1 MPGHDKAQPKPLT
14 PLLAPIRV
22 AMKPLTP
29 LRGANRH
36 SLKPRAPLQAET
48 RLISAIFRPQWCQWF
63 HSTMITGQQRCPRFH
78 PRRSAASKGVLG
90 FMQHALAPLIR
101 RCGLPRPKSHAIPL
115 SPTPT
120 RAYKHWNL
128 KDLLPRLKGL
138 TGELHAKLQ
147 SPRLETATR
156 TARSVRSGTA
166 KPAAPARTIMPRCSE
181 TWTPDVTNVVKS
193 EHFQPLNTGSCY
205 KRRQSKPKTPDFWRN
220 NGWIDDVCNNHPGRR
235 TKSCS
240 D

>member
-29 LRGANRH
+29 LRGANQH

-48 RLISAIFRPQWCQWF
+48 RLVSAIFRPQWCQWF

-90 FMQHALAPLIR
+90 FMQHAPAPLIR

-128 KDLLPRLKGL
+128 KDLLSHLEGL

-166 KPAAPARTIMPRCSE
+166 KPAAPARTTMLQVLGDLDAR
-181 TWTPDVTNVVKS
+181 
-193 EHFQPLNTGSCY
+193 CY
-205 KRRQSKPKTPDFWRN
+205 KRRQIGAFSTAQYGVLLQTSSNQAQNTRFLAK
-220 NGWIDDVCNNHPGRR
+220 
-235 TKSCS
+235 
-240 D
+240 

>member
-1 MPGHDKAQPKPLT
+1 MGRVRGPVPGHDKAQPKPLT

-48 RLISAIFRPQWCQWF
+48 RLVSAIFRPQWCQWF

-78 PRRSAASKGVLG
+78 PRRSAASKGVLS
-90 FMQHALAPLIR
+90 FMQRTCPGVPPLR
-101 RCGLPRPKSHAIPL
+101 RPHTKSHAIPL
-115 SPTPT
+115 SPAPT
-120 RAYKHWNL
+120 RAHKRWNL
-128 KDLLPRLKGL
+128 KDLLPRLEGL
-138 TGELHAKLQ
+138 AGELHAKLQ

-166 KPAAPARTIMPRCSE
+166 KPATPARTIMPQVLGDLDAR
-181 TWTPDVTNVVKS
+181 
-193 EHFQPLNTGSCY
+193 CY
-205 KRRQSKPKTPDFWRN
+205 KRRQIGAFSTDQYGVLLQTSSNQAQNTRFLAK
-220 NGWIDDVCNNHPGRR
+220 
-235 TKSCS
+235 
-240 D
+240 

>member
-29 LRGANRH
+29 LRGANQH

-48 RLISAIFRPQWCQWF
+48 RLVSAIFRPQWCQWF

-90 FMQHALAPLIR
+90 FMQHAPAPLIR

-128 KDLLPRLKGL
+128 KDLLSRLEGL

-166 KPAAPARTIMPRCSE
+166 KPAAPARTTMLQVLGDLDAR
-181 TWTPDVTNVVKS
+181 
-193 EHFQPLNTGSCY
+193 CY
-205 KRRQSKPKTPDFWRN
+205 KRRQIGAFSTAQYGVLLQTSSNQAQNTRFLAK
-220 NGWIDDVCNNHPGRR
+220 
-235 TKSCS
+235 
-240 D
+240 

>member
-1 MPGHDKAQPKPLT
+1 MLGHDKAQPKPLT

-128 KDLLPRLKGL
+128 KDLLPRLEGL

-156 TARSVRSGTA
+156 TARSIRSGTA
-166 KPAAPARTIMPRCSE
+166 KPAAPARTTMLQVLGDLDAR
-181 TWTPDVTNVVKS
+181 
-193 EHFQPLNTGSCY
+193 CY
-205 KRRQSKPKTPDFWRN
+205 KRRQIGAFSTAQYGVLLQTSSNQAQNTRFLAK
-220 NGWIDDVCNNHPGRR
+220 
-235 TKSCS
+235 
-240 D
+240 

>member
-22 AMKPLTP
+22 TMKPLTP

-48 RLISAIFRPQWCQWF
+48 RLVSAIFRPQWCQWF

-90 FMQHALAPLIR
+90 FMQHAPAPLIR

-128 KDLLPRLKGL
+128 KDLLSRLEGL

-166 KPAAPARTIMPRCSE
+166 KPAAPARTTMLQVLGDLDAR
-181 TWTPDVTNVVKS
+181 
-193 EHFQPLNTGSCY
+193 CY
-205 KRRQSKPKTPDFWRN
+205 KRRQIGAFSTAQYGVLLQTSSNQAQNTRFLAK
-220 NGWIDDVCNNHPGRR
+220 
-235 TKSCS
+235 
-240 D
+240 

>member
-48 RLISAIFRPQWCQWF
+48 RLVSAIFRPQWCQWF

-90 FMQHALAPLIR
+90 FMQHAPAPLIR

-128 KDLLPRLKGL
+128 KDLLPRLEGL

-156 TARSVRSGTA
+156 TARSIRSGTA
-166 KPAAPARTIMPRCSE
+166 KPAAPARTTMLQVLGDLDAR
-181 TWTPDVTNVVKS
+181 
-193 EHFQPLNTGSCY
+193 CY
-205 KRRQSKPKTPDFWRN
+205 KRRQIGAFSTAQYGVLLQTSSNQAQNTRFLAK
-220 NGWIDDVCNNHPGRR
+220 
-235 TKSCS
+235 
-240 D
+240 

>member
-48 RLISAIFRPQWCQWF
+48 RLVSAIFRPQWCQWF

-90 FMQHALAPLIR
+90 FMQHAPAPLIR

-128 KDLLPRLKGL
+128 KDLLSRLEGL

-156 TARSVRSGTA
+156 TARSIRSGTA
-166 KPAAPARTIMPRCSE
+166 KPAAPARTTMLQVLGDLDAR
-181 TWTPDVTNVVKS
+181 
-193 EHFQPLNTGSCY
+193 CY
-205 KRRQSKPKTPDFWRN
+205 KRRQIGAFSTAQYGVLLQTSSNQAQNTRFLAK
-220 NGWIDDVCNNHPGRR
+220 
-235 TKSCS
+235 
-240 D
+240 

>member
-1 MPGHDKAQPKPLT
+1 
-14 PLLAPIRV
+14 
-22 AMKPLTP
+22 MKPLTP

-48 RLISAIFRPQWCQWF
+48 RLVSAIFRPQWCQWF

-90 FMQHALAPLIR
+90 FMQHAPAPLIR

-128 KDLLPRLKGL
+128 KDLLSRLEGL

-156 TARSVRSGTA
+156 TARSIRSGTA
-166 KPAAPARTIMPRCSE
+166 KPAAPARTTMLQVLGDLDAR
-181 TWTPDVTNVVKS
+181 
-193 EHFQPLNTGSCY
+193 CY
-205 KRRQSKPKTPDFWRN
+205 KRRQIGAFSTAQYGVLLQTSSNQAQNTRFLAK
-220 NGWIDDVCNNHPGRR
+220 
-235 TKSCS
+235 
-240 D
+240 

>member
-1 MPGHDKAQPKPLT
+1 
-14 PLLAPIRV
+14 
-22 AMKPLTP
+22 MKPSTP

-48 RLISAIFRPQWCQWF
+48 RLVSAIFRPQWCQWF

-90 FMQHALAPLIR
+90 FMQHAPAPLIR

-120 RAYKHWNL
+120 RAYKRWNL
-128 KDLLPRLKGL
+128 KDLLSRLEGL

-166 KPAAPARTIMPRCSE
+166 KPAAPARTIMPQVLGDLDAR
-181 TWTPDVTNVVKS
+181 
-193 EHFQPLNTGSCY
+193 CY
-205 KRRQSKPKTPDFWRN
+205 KRRQIGAFSTAQYGVLLQTSSNQAQNTRFLAK
-220 NGWIDDVCNNHPGRR
+220 
-235 TKSCS
+235 
-240 D
+240 

>member
-29 LRGANRH
+29 LRGANQH

-48 RLISAIFRPQWCQWF
+48 RLVSAIFRPQWCQWF
-63 HSTMITGQQRCPRFH
+63 HSKMITGQQRCPRFH

-90 FMQHALAPLIR
+90 FMQHAPAPLIR

-128 KDLLPRLKGL
+128 KDLLSRLEGL

-156 TARSVRSGTA
+156 TARSIRSGTA
-166 KPAAPARTIMPRCSE
+166 KPAAPARTTMLQVLGDLDAR
-181 TWTPDVTNVVKS
+181 
-193 EHFQPLNTGSCY
+193 CY
-205 KRRQSKPKTPDFWRN
+205 KRRQIGAFSTAQYGVLLQTSSNQAQNTRFL
-220 NGWIDDVCNNHPGRR
+220 
-235 TKSCS
+235 TK
-240 D
+240 

>member
-29 LRGANRH
+29 LRGANQH

-48 RLISAIFRPQWCQWF
+48 RLVSAIFRPQWCQWF

-90 FMQHALAPLIR
+90 FMQHAPAPLIR

-128 KDLLPRLKGL
+128 KDLLPRLEGL

-166 KPAAPARTIMPRCSE
+166 KPAAPARTTMLQVLGDLDAR
-181 TWTPDVTNVVKS
+181 
-193 EHFQPLNTGSCY
+193 CY
-205 KRRQSKPKTPDFWRN
+205 KRRQIGAFSTAQYGVLLQTSSNQAQNTRFLAK
-220 NGWIDDVCNNHPGRR
+220 
-235 TKSCS
+235 
-240 D
+240 

>member
-29 LRGANRH
+29 LRGANQH

-48 RLISAIFRPQWCQWF
+48 RLVSAIFRPQWCQWF
-63 HSTMITGQQRCPRFH
+63 HSKMITGQQRCPRFH

-90 FMQHALAPLIR
+90 FMQHAPAPLIR

-128 KDLLPRLKGL
+128 KDLLSRLEGL

-156 TARSVRSGTA
+156 TARSIRSGTA
-166 KPAAPARTIMPRCSE
+166 KPAAPARTTMLQVLGDLDAR
-181 TWTPDVTNVVKS
+181 
-193 EHFQPLNTGSCY
+193 CY
-205 KRRQSKPKTPDFWRN
+205 KRRQIGAFSTAQYGVLLQTSSNQAQNTRFLAK
-220 NGWIDDVCNNHPGRR
+220 
-235 TKSCS
+235 
-240 D
+240 

>member
-128 KDLLPRLKGL
+128 KDLLPRLEGL

-156 TARSVRSGTA
+156 TARSIRSGTA
-166 KPAAPARTIMPRCSE
+166 KPAAPARTTMLQVLGDLDAR
-181 TWTPDVTNVVKS
+181 
-193 EHFQPLNTGSCY
+193 CY
-205 KRRQSKPKTPDFWRN
+205 KRRQIGAFSTAQYGVLLQTSSNQAQNTRFLAK
-220 NGWIDDVCNNHPGRR
+220 
-235 TKSCS
+235 
-240 D
+240 

>member
-1 MPGHDKAQPKPLT
+1 
-14 PLLAPIRV
+14 
-22 AMKPLTP
+22 MKPLTP

-48 RLISAIFRPQWCQWF
+48 RLVSAIFRPQWCQWF

-90 FMQHALAPLIR
+90 FMQHAPAPLIR

-128 KDLLPRLKGL
+128 KDLLPRLEGL

-166 KPAAPARTIMPRCSE
+166 KPAAPARTTMLQVLGDLDAR
-181 TWTPDVTNVVKS
+181 
-193 EHFQPLNTGSCY
+193 CY
-205 KRRQSKPKTPDFWRN
+205 KRRQIGAFSTAQYGVLLQTSSNQAQNTRFLAK
-220 NGWIDDVCNNHPGRR
+220 
-235 TKSCS
+235 
-240 D
+240 

>member
-29 LRGANRH
+29 LRGANQH

-48 RLISAIFRPQWCQWF
+48 RLVSAIFRPQWCQWF

-90 FMQHALAPLIR
+90 FMQHAPAPLIR

-120 RAYKHWNL
+120 RDYKHWNL
-128 KDLLPRLKGL
+128 KDLLSRLEGL

-166 KPAAPARTIMPRCSE
+166 KPAAPARTTMLQVLGDLDAR
-181 TWTPDVTNVVKS
+181 
-193 EHFQPLNTGSCY
+193 CY
-205 KRRQSKPKTPDFWRN
+205 KRRQIGAFSTAQYGVLLQTSSNQAQNTRFLAK
-220 NGWIDDVCNNHPGRR
+220 
-235 TKSCS
+235 
-240 D
+240 

>member
-48 RLISAIFRPQWCQWF
+48 RLVSAIFRPQWCQWF

-90 FMQHALAPLIR
+90 FMQHAPAPPIR

-128 KDLLPRLKGL
+128 KDLLSRLEGL

-156 TARSVRSGTA
+156 TARSIRSGTA
-166 KPAAPARTIMPRCSE
+166 KPAAPARTTMLQVLGDLDAR
-181 TWTPDVTNVVKS
+181 
-193 EHFQPLNTGSCY
+193 CY
-205 KRRQSKPKTPDFWRN
+205 KRRQIGAFSTAQYGVLLQTSSNQAQNTRFLAK
-220 NGWIDDVCNNHPGRR
+220 
-235 TKSCS
+235 
-240 D
+240 

>member
-1 MPGHDKAQPKPLT
+1 
-14 PLLAPIRV
+14 
-22 AMKPLTP
+22 MKPLTP

-128 KDLLPRLKGL
+128 KDLLPRLEGL

-166 KPAAPARTIMPRCSE
+166 KPAAPARTIMPQVLGDLDAR
-181 TWTPDVTNVVKS
+181 
-193 EHFQPLNTGSCY
+193 CY
-205 KRRQSKPKTPDFWRN
+205 KRRQIGAFSTAQYGVLLQTSSIQAQNTRFLAK
-220 NGWIDDVCNNHPGRR
+220 
-235 TKSCS
+235 
-240 D
+240 

>member
-48 RLISAIFRPQWCQWF
+48 RLVSAIFRPQWCQWF

-90 FMQHALAPLIR
+90 FMQHAPAPLIR

-120 RAYKHWNL
+120 SAYKHWNL
-128 KDLLPRLKGL
+128 KDLLSRLEGL

-156 TARSVRSGTA
+156 TARSIRSGTA
-166 KPAAPARTIMPRCSE
+166 KPAAPARTTMLQVLGDLDAR
-181 TWTPDVTNVVKS
+181 
-193 EHFQPLNTGSCY
+193 CY
-205 KRRQSKPKTPDFWRN
+205 KRRQIGAFSTAQYGVLLQTSSNQAQNTRFLAK
-220 NGWIDDVCNNHPGRR
+220 
-235 TKSCS
+235 
-240 D
+240 

>member
-1 MPGHDKAQPKPLT
+1 
-14 PLLAPIRV
+14 
-22 AMKPLTP
+22 MKPLTP

-90 FMQHALAPLIR
+90 FMQHAPAPLIR

-128 KDLLPRLKGL
+128 KDLLSRLEGL

-156 TARSVRSGTA
+156 TARSIRSGTA
-166 KPAAPARTIMPRCSE
+166 KPAAPARTTMLQVLGDLDAR
-181 TWTPDVTNVVKS
+181 
-193 EHFQPLNTGSCY
+193 CY
-205 KRRQSKPKTPDFWRN
+205 KRRQIGAFSTAQYGVLLQTSSNQAQNTRFLAK
-220 NGWIDDVCNNHPGRR
+220 
-235 TKSCS
+235 
-240 D
+240 

>member
-29 LRGANRH
+29 LRGANQH

-48 RLISAIFRPQWCQWF
+48 RLVSAIFRPQWCQWF

-90 FMQHALAPLIR
+90 FMQHAPAPLIR

-115 SPTPT
+115 SPAPT
-120 RAYKHWNL
+120 RAHERWNI
-128 KDLLPRLKGL
+128 KDLLPRLEGL
-138 TGELHAKLQ
+138 AGELHAKLQ

-166 KPAAPARTIMPRCSE
+166 KPAAPARTIMLQVLGDLDAR
-181 TWTPDVTNVVKS
+181 
-193 EHFQPLNTGSCY
+193 CY
-205 KRRQSKPKTPDFWRN
+205 KRRQIGAFSTDQYGVLLQTSSNQAQNTRFLAK
-220 NGWIDDVCNNHPGRR
+220 
-235 TKSCS
+235 
-240 D
+240 

>member
-1 MPGHDKAQPKPLT
+1 
-14 PLLAPIRV
+14 
-22 AMKPLTP
+22 MKPLTP

-48 RLISAIFRPQWCQWF
+48 RLVSAIFRPQWCQWF

-90 FMQHALAPLIR
+90 FMQHAPAPLIR

-115 SPTPT
+115 SPAPT
-120 RAYKHWNL
+120 RAHKRWNL
-128 KDLLPRLKGL
+128 KDLLPRLEGL
-138 TGELHAKLQ
+138 AGELHAKLQ

-166 KPAAPARTIMPRCSE
+166 KPATPARTIMPQVLGDLDAR
-181 TWTPDVTNVVKS
+181 
-193 EHFQPLNTGSCY
+193 CY
-205 KRRQSKPKTPDFWRN
+205 KRRQIGAFSTDQYGVLLQTSSNQAQNTRFLAK
-220 NGWIDDVCNNHPGRR
+220 
-235 TKSCS
+235 
-240 D
+240 

>member
-1 MPGHDKAQPKPLT
+1 
-14 PLLAPIRV
+14 
-22 AMKPLTP
+22 MKPLTP

-48 RLISAIFRPQWCQWF
+48 RLVSAIFRPQWCQWF

-90 FMQHALAPLIR
+90 FMQHAPAPLIR

-120 RAYKHWNL
+120 RAYKRWNL
-128 KDLLPRLKGL
+128 KDLLSRLEGL

-166 KPAAPARTIMPRCSE
+166 KPAAPARTIMPQVLGDLDAR
-181 TWTPDVTNVVKS
+181 
-193 EHFQPLNTGSCY
+193 CY
-205 KRRQSKPKTPDFWRN
+205 KRRQIGAFSTAQYGVLLQTSSNQAQNTRFLAK
-220 NGWIDDVCNNHPGRR
+220 
-235 TKSCS
+235 
-240 D
+240 

>member
-1 MPGHDKAQPKPLT
+1 
-14 PLLAPIRV
+14 
-22 AMKPLTP
+22 MKPLTP

-48 RLISAIFRPQWCQWF
+48 RLVSAIFRPQWCQWF

-90 FMQHALAPLIR
+90 FMQHAPAPLIR

-128 KDLLPRLKGL
+128 KDLLSRLEGL

-166 KPAAPARTIMPRCSE
+166 KPAAPARTIMPQVLGDLDAR
-181 TWTPDVTNVVKS
+181 
-193 EHFQPLNTGSCY
+193 CY
-205 KRRQSKPKTPDFWRN
+205 KRRQIGAFSTAQYGVLLQTSSNQAQNTRFLAK
-220 NGWIDDVCNNHPGRR
+220 
-235 TKSCS
+235 
-240 D
+240 

>member
-1 MPGHDKAQPKPLT
+1 
-14 PLLAPIRV
+14 
-22 AMKPLTP
+22 MKPLTP

-36 SLKPRAPLQAET
+36 SLKPRVPLQAKT
-48 RLISAIFRPQWCQWF
+48 CLSSAIFRPQWCQWF
-63 HSTMITGQQRCPRFH
+63 HSTMIMGQQRCPRFH

-90 FMQHALAPLIR
+90 FMQHAPAPLIR

-128 KDLLPRLKGL
+128 KDLLSRLEGL

-166 KPAAPARTIMPRCSE
+166 KPAAPARTIMPQVLGDLDAR
-181 TWTPDVTNVVKS
+181 
-193 EHFQPLNTGSCY
+193 CY
-205 KRRQSKPKTPDFWRN
+205 KRRQIGAFSTAQYGVLLQTSSNQAQNTRFLA
-220 NGWIDDVCNNHPGRR
+220 I
-235 TKSCS
+235 
-240 D
+240 

>member
-1 MPGHDKAQPKPLT
+1 
-14 PLLAPIRV
+14 
-22 AMKPLTP
+22 MKPLTP

-48 RLISAIFRPQWCQWF
+48 RLVSAIFRPQWCQWF

-90 FMQHALAPLIR
+90 FMQHAPAPLIR

-120 RAYKHWNL
+120 RAYKRWNL
-128 KDLLPRLKGL
+128 KDLLSRLEGL
-138 TGELHAKLQ
+138 TGELHAKLP

-166 KPAAPARTIMPRCSE
+166 KPAAPARTIMPQVLGDLDAR
-181 TWTPDVTNVVKS
+181 
-193 EHFQPLNTGSCY
+193 CY
-205 KRRQSKPKTPDFWRN
+205 KRRQIGAFSTAQYGVLLQTSSNQAQNTRFLAK
-220 NGWIDDVCNNHPGRR
+220 
-235 TKSCS
+235 
-240 D
+240 

>member
-1 MPGHDKAQPKPLT
+1 MRRPVPGHDKAQPKPLR

-22 AMKPLTP
+22 EMKPLTP
-29 LRGANRH
+29 LRGTNQH
-36 SLKPRAPLQAET
+36 SLKPRVPLQAKT
-48 RLISAIFRPQWCQWF
+48 CLNSAIFRPQWCQWF
-63 HSTMITGQQRCPRFH
+63 HSTMIMGQQRCPRFH
-78 PRRSAASKGVLG
+78 PRRSAASKGVLS
-90 FMQHALAPLIR
+90 FMQHAPAPLIR

-128 KDLLPRLKGL
+128 KDLLSRLEGL

-166 KPAAPARTIMPRCSE
+166 KPAAPARTIMPQVLGDLDAR
-181 TWTPDVTNVVKS
+181 
-193 EHFQPLNTGSCY
+193 CY
-205 KRRQSKPKTPDFWRN
+205 KRRQIGAFSTAQYGVLLQTSSNQAQNTRFLAK
-220 NGWIDDVCNNHPGRR
+220 
-235 TKSCS
+235 
-240 D
+240 

>member
-1 MPGHDKAQPKPLT
+1 
-14 PLLAPIRV
+14 
-22 AMKPLTP
+22 MKPLTP

-63 HSTMITGQQRCPRFH
+63 HSTMITGQQRCPRVH

-128 KDLLPRLKGL
+128 KDLLPRLEGL

-166 KPAAPARTIMPRCSE
+166 KPAAPARTIMPQVLGDLDAR
-181 TWTPDVTNVVKS
+181 
-193 EHFQPLNTGSCY
+193 CY
-205 KRRQSKPKTPDFWRN
+205 KRRQIGAFSTAQYGVLLQTSSIQAQNTRFLAK
-220 NGWIDDVCNNHPGRR
+220 
-235 TKSCS
+235 
-240 D
+240 